1 MALWSSNK
9 AFRADYESRILQ
21 SLDMRQFSKDGR
33 MRNFDE
39 KPLVQVEM
47 PTPAPSEKEVVKTKQ
62 PPKEEVIPPVQGGS
76 STEQKVAK
84 AKTAKN
90 NKEGNK
96 KIEIP
101 DEEYEPEYFSTDK
114 VQKRDEF
121 DEKKMK
127 ELKREEEIAKRQQA
141 EERKK
146 KQAEKAAAKAAIK
159 AQKEAEKKLKEFIFF
174 FLPFLC
180 LLVTIFIILNKFLVL

>member
-1 MALWSSNK
+1 MLILTFLPSQVEKFIALWSSNK

-33 MRNFDE
+33 IRNFDE
-39 KPLVQVEM
+39 KPLVQVET
-47 PTPAPSEKEVVKTKQ
+47 PTPVPSEKEVVKMKP
-62 PPKEEVIPPVQGGS
+62 PPKEEIVIPVQGDS
-76 STEQKVAK
+76 SSEQKNAK
-84 AKTAKN
+84 PKTAKN

-96 KIEIP
+96 KHEIL
-101 DEEYEPEYFSTDK
+101 DEEYEPEYFSSDK
-114 VQKRDEF
+114 LQKKDEF
-121 DEKKMK
+121 DEIKMK

-159 AQKEAEKKLKEFIFF
+159 AQKEAEKKLKEFIYFF
-174 FLPFLC
+174 HFY
-180 LLVTIFIILNKFLVL
+180 IIS